1 MDTTRTLAELEPI
14 INNRVIFLRRRFW
27 FSSISLN
34 QENRSLVFI
43 QFQEV
48 KEHLRIIGSLV
59 RSCSIGLADAAKLVA
74 VLSKIQ
80 NPEHS
85 EQSLHKVAEQ
95 LFPAHDTSAILQV
108 IAAKQGAGEIRLP
121 QDEFTLQC
129 SFIQLARD
137 LPGYGDT
144 FFNARDSNGVDVL
157 LAISKLSV
165 TFYIDGKLDE
175 RYPIDRI
182 RRWMALPEKRLFTME
197 VDQGLNEMVVM
208 DWYTDDSA
216 EVQQLLDGY
225 VQLTLRYKRLNII
238 PSDWSGEERY
248 I

>member
-1 MDTTRTLAELEPI
+1 MHYVILYFLFRKIYVPELGSRQVIGNSCSSKQQRIRSPLWLDTTRTLAELEPI

-85 EQSLHKVAEQ
+85 GQIITIFRFK
-95 LFPAHDTSAILQV
+95 
-108 IAAKQGAGEIRLP
+108 
-121 QDEFTLQC
+121 
-129 SFIQLARD
+129 
-137 LPGYGDT
+137 
-144 FFNARDSNGVDVL
+144 
-157 LAISKLSV
+157 
-165 TFYIDGKLDE
+165 
-175 RYPIDRI
+175 
-182 RRWMALPEKRLFTME
+182 
-197 VDQGLNEMVVM
+197 
-208 DWYTDDSA
+208 
-216 EVQQLLDGY
+216 Y
-225 VQLTLRYKRLNII
+225 VYN
-238 PSDWSGEERY
+238 
-248 I
+248 